1 MIEIVGCLAFAIQG
15 SDWSPPESPPYGWLC
30 YAVDETSAESF
41 DQIGVTKD
49 SATMRGKVSKGD
61 IVMVECLPYARP

>member
-15 SDWSPPESPPYGWLC
+15 SDWRGEFKVNSSGLCIFTVINLRWSPPESPPYGWLC

-49 SATMRGKVSKGD
+49 
-61 IVMVECLPYARP
+61 